1 MFMQYLVYFML
12 IVNEK
17 FIQYLNFILFQ
28 LWNK

>member
-1 MFMQYLVYFML
+1 MQYLVYFML

-28 LWNK
+28 L